1 MRQSLVVSGVLVT
14 SLAVVGMTSRMTAN
28 RPRLDFGSFV
38 EDVLS
43 DHSEQLFGIK
53 HPLEESALGPYD
65 GPDNLQAI
73 QLAPGLHASLVSS
86 STASAADQIA
96 LWPDDDNPKFLFTC
110 DEETTNPAVQRV
122 DLSKPANSNAT
133 TIVTGLVSCDPVR
146 RTPWG
151 TIIVGEEAGALGG
164 LYELIDP
171 ANINTAINVSNRDA
185 GTTSDPVHLV
195 KRKAVGSLAFEG
207 IAFKEDGT
215 MIYGDELA
223 PGAVSKGSAGG
234 AIYKFVPTIPFQGNG
249 PISVAAQSPLASGKI
264 FGLRVAAQGSTNW
277 GQGAETG
284 NGAWVAVDPTAAG
297 VTDANGNILLRN
309 AQVIGQFTGNYRPED
324 MDIDPIALEDGV
336 FRVCWAN
343 TGRMSHT
350 DSSVVENSGVKAEI
364 MCLVENPP
372 STFAP
377 NPVTGTIP
385 TVDRFFAGSEERGM
399 FDNVAFQPHTGNLV
413 VLEDNSVDVV
423 KQLNPPVN
431 ELRGNDLW
439 ICLPDGD
446 DDDVQTDGCVR
457 FASIRD
463 TSAEPTG
470 FIFKGSGE
478 SAFVNIQH
486 RAVNDALGNT
496 NHGALIRI
504 SGFELNPHRRH
515 HRHHGH
521 VRWDDDNEW
530 EWNWMW
536 NWKK

>member
-1 MRQSLVVSGVLVT
+1 MRRLLFVSGALVT
-14 SLAVVGMTSRMTAN
+14 GLAVVTMTTHIKADH
-28 RPRLDFGSFV
+28 PHVDFGTFV
-38 EDVLS
+38 QNMLN
-43 DHSEQLFGIK
+43 DHSEQLFGIEYV
-53 HPLEESALGPYD
+53 LDESALGPYD

-73 QLAPGLHASLVSS
+73 QVAKGLHVSLVSS
-86 STASAADQIA
+86 SVASAADQIA
-96 LWPDDDNPKFLFTC
+96 MWPDDDNPKYLFVC
-110 DEETTNPAVQRV
+110 DEETSDPAVQRV
-122 DLSKPANSNAT
+122 DLSKPAGSNAT
-133 TIVTGLVSCDPVR
+133 TIVKGLSSCDPVR

-151 TIIVGEEAGALGG
+151 TIIVAEEGG
-164 LYELIDP
+164 LTGGFYELFDP
-171 ANINTAINVSNRDA
+171 VNINTPINVSDRGA
-185 GTTSDPVHLV
+185 GTTSDPRLV
-195 KRKAVGSLAFEG
+195 KRKAVGSLSFEG
-207 IAFKEDGT
+207 IAIKHDGT

-223 PGAVSKGSAGG
+223 PSGGNAGG
-234 AIYKFVPTIPFQGNG
+234 AIYKFIPSVPYQGSG
-249 PISVAAQSPLASGKI
+249 PITVPGLSPFAAGAI
-264 FGLRVAAQGSTNW
+264 YGLRVAAQGSSNW

-284 NGAWVAVDPTAAG
+284 NGAWVAVNAAPAG

-309 AQVIGQFTGNYRPED
+309 AQALQKFTGYYRPED
-324 MDIDPIALEDGV
+324 MDIDNIALENGI

-385 TVDRFFAGSEERGM
+385 TVDRFLAGSEERGM

-413 VLEDNSVDVV
+413 VLEDNSVTSV
-423 KQLNPPVN
+423 KQLNPLVT

-470 FIFKGSGE
+470 FIFTGSGE

-486 RAVNDALGNT
+486 RAANDALGPG
-496 NHGALIRI
+496 NHGALIKI
-504 SGFELNPHRRH
+504 SGFKVKDRRH
-515 HRHHGH
+515 HDHG
-521 VRWDDDNEW
+521 DDDDSDW
-530 EWNWMW
+530 DWMS
-536 NWKK
+536 KK